1 MAQLASG
8 VLIARRVAANAL
20 ETINVIGPSI
30 EFLTPLEERDD
41 APCLMRGTIPP
52 GVAVPL
58 HSHADSETFLQVS
71 GEVEAL
77 VEAEGGFDWVRIRI
91 GDVFYAPG
99 GAKHAFRNQGQE
111 LAVMILVSTCRM
123 GRFFREISVPA
134 AFATGAPSG
143 ETIRHFLQT
152 SARYGY
158 WNATPE
164 ENARVGISLPL

>member
-8 VLIARRVAANAL
+8 VRVARRVAASAF
-20 ETINVIGPSI
+20 ETINVMGPSI
-30 EFLTPLEERDD
+30 QFLSPLEEADD

-58 HSHADSETFLQVS
+58 HSHADSGTFLQVS

-77 VEAEGGFDWVRIRI
+77 VEAEGGFDWVRVRA

-111 LAVMILVSTCRM
+111 PAVMILVSTCRI

-134 AFATGAPSG
+134 ASAAGAPSG
-143 ETIRHFLQT
+143 ETIRHFLKT
-152 SARYGY
+152 FERYGY

-164 ENARVGISLPL
+164 ENVRVGISLPV

>member
-20 ETINVIGPSI
+20 EAINVIGPSI
-30 EFLTPLEERDD
+30 QFLTPLEEGDD
-41 APCLMRGTIPP
+41 APCLMQGTIPP
-52 GVAVPL
+52 GVTVPL

-77 VEAEGGFDWVRIRI
+77 VEAEGGFDWVRIQV
-91 GDVFYAPG
+91 GDVFYVPG

-111 LAVMILVSTCRM
+111 LAVMILVSICRM

-134 AFATGAPSG
+134 ASATGAPSG

-152 SARYGY
+152 SERYGY